1 MYQANQRYSGRFR
14 GDRACERNRRGREDL
29 NVRRHSW
36 EDMKEEVIRIL
47 NLENILHSCGENHI
61 IFRFNGR
68 RYIYTNNDKNFDTS
82 LFYSEYP
89 EEIRLTNKFSIQCYE
104 VPNFI
109 RKFPYSEK
117 ELYQFF
123 KDIGEGMD
131 RYFYE
136 RLSLQD
142 IYYSV
147 EDKKYVILAP
157 YYNRLPEEVEICI
170 SNILKNKPV
179 FTYKDT
185 EIKTVRDLNNLGGD
199 DELYD

>member
-1 MYQANQRYSGRFR
+1 MCQANQRYRGRFM
-14 GDRACERNRRGREDL
+14 GDRACQRNRRDREDR
-29 NVRRHSW
+29 NVQRYSW
-36 EDMKEEVIRIL
+36 KDKKEEFIRIL
-47 NLENILHSCGENHI
+47 NLENISYICEENHI
-61 IFRFNGR
+61 IFIFNGR
-68 RYIYTNNDKNFDTS
+68 HYIYTNNDKNFDTS

-104 VPNFI
+104 GPNFI
-109 RKFPYSEK
+109 RKFPYGEE

-123 KDIGEGMD
+123 KDIGEGINH
-131 RYFYE
+131 YFYE